1 VDEWIS
7 ATRCW
12 SPSPSPD
19 GTTIAFVWDGDGRPQ
34 VRMHRRATGEEWS
47 LDTGDELVSTVRW
60 SPDGLWLAVE
70 TAPDG
75 GERSNVCIVRP
86 DGSDLRPVRGVG
98 DADRGAVTLDRF
110 THTGSVLAITESDY
124 DTTTAWLVD
133 AESSQRQRVGS
144 GHALQILDVSRD
156 RRRVLLRRGRRG
168 SRHVGI
174 VDLDGTEGW
183 HEIDSGRGPGGPPGA
198 VEHQVAITRD
208 SSVVAGRFC
217 PDGTQMYLLTDG
229 GRERAALVRVDVA
242 TDARPMTP
250 EVLAERLDAELE
262 RFALTED
269 ATIAALVWNAE
280 GRSEVDLLDIA
291 SGKSSA
297 YAPPGDVVTSAV
309 FSHDGDSLVM
319 GIQAPEVPAAVW
331 CHELSSDTTA
341 LICPQEEPSWSP
353 GQLVHPTLEVV
364 TTPDGLRLPGWLY
377 RPRGHSGPLPTVI
390 YLHGGPEAQ
399 ERPVFTPLYQHLLAR
414 GIAVYAAN
422 VRGSSGFGRS
432 FVNADNGAGRFAA
445 IRDVATCVE
454 HLVDSGVS
462 DPERV
467 GVMGRSYGGYLT
479 LAALV
484 NHPELF
490 AVGIDVCG
498 MADFETFFA
507 RTEPWIADAAVGEY
521 GHPIHDRNLLRELSP
536 VHRMEHLRAPLLVIH
551 GKFDT
556 NVPVH
561 EAELAV
567 HGAKA
572 AGVPLKYLLFDD
584 EGHEIQRTENRVRFI
599 HECVDWL
606 EEHFARS
613 DA

>member
-1 VDEWIS
+1 MDEWIS

-75 GERSNVCIVRP
+75 GERSNVSIVRP

-269 ATIAALVWNAE
+269 ATSPRSCGTPRAAA
-280 GRSEVDLLDIA
+280 RSTCSTSPPA
-291 SGKSSA
+291 SPAPTPRPATSSPARSSA
-297 YAPPGDVVTSAV
+297 
-309 FSHDGDSLVM
+309 
-319 GIQAPEVPAAVW
+319 
-331 CHELSSDTTA
+331 TTA
-341 LICPQEEPSWSP
+341 TRWSWASRPPRCPPPCGATSSP
-353 GQLVHPTLEVV
+353 R
-364 TTPDGLRLPGWLY
+364 TP
-377 RPRGHSGPLPTVI
+377 PR
-390 YLHGGPEAQ
+390 
-399 ERPVFTPLYQHLLAR
+399 
-414 GIAVYAAN
+414 
-422 VRGSSGFGRS
+422 
-432 FVNADNGAGRFAA
+432 
-445 IRDVATCVE
+445 
-454 HLVDSGVS
+454 
-462 DPERV
+462 
-467 GVMGRSYGGYLT
+467 
-479 LAALV
+479 
-484 NHPELF
+484 
-490 AVGIDVCG
+490 
-498 MADFETFFA
+498 
-507 RTEPWIADAAVGEY
+507 
-521 GHPIHDRNLLRELSP
+521 
-536 VHRMEHLRAPLLVIH
+536 
-551 GKFDT
+551 
-556 NVPVH
+556 
-561 EAELAV
+561 
-567 HGAKA
+567 
-572 AGVPLKYLLFDD
+572 
-584 EGHEIQRTENRVRFI
+584 
-599 HECVDWL
+599 
-606 EEHFARS
+606 
-613 DA
+613 